1 VTTAVLLGTAGD
13 FAILAKAGI
22 TNVPNTVITGDI
34 GVSPIAATAMTGF
47 ALTLAGTYATSTQVI
62 GNIYASDYTA
72 PTPSKMTT
80 AISDMNTAYTDAQ
93 GRTHTSAGYLNTLEG
108 EIGGLQLAPGVYAF
122 DTYVTIKKNM
132 MFYGNADD
140 VFIIKTSKGLTID
153 DNMKVI
159 LGGGAQAKNIFWTV
173 PLAVEVGKDAHM
185 EGIILAAT
193 AVEFKTG
200 SSLNGRILSQTQV
213 VLDQN
218 TITEKN

>member
-1 VTTAVLLGTAGD
+1 
-13 FAILAKAGI
+13 
-22 TNVPNTVITGDI
+22 
-34 GVSPIAATAMTGF
+34 
-47 ALTLAGTYATSTQVI
+47 LTLAGTYATSTQVI

>member
-1 VTTAVLLGTAGD
+1 
-13 FAILAKAGI
+13 
-22 TNVPNTVITGDI
+22 
-34 GVSPIAATAMTGF
+34 
-47 ALTLAGTYATSTQVI
+47 LTLAGTYATSTQVI

-80 AISDMNTAYTDAQ
+80 AISDMNTAYNDAQ